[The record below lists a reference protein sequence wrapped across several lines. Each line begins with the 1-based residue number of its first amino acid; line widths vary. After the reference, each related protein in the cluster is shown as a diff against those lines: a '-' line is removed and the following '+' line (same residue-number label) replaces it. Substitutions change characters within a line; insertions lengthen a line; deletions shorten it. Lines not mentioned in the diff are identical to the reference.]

1 MLICFAARRR
11 LALAGGLI
19 LTGFLGTTLVRAAED
34 APPAKQSATQQPTAK
49 PAAERTEKAPAGEAR
64 IDEASSPLLPKAL
77 ETGARWLRAGLQ
89 NLPTPASATTGPA
102 TGSVNESA
110 TNDSATN
117 DENQRPLPTPVAP
130 SRLREQPEIEI
141 EAARRHQQNLFQ
153 GSVFDSAR
161 GHVDDRAEFARAL
174 KKVAAEHE
182 AAQAH
187 EAATPLAIPVELP
200 SSPKIQPIDGD
211 VPAVTAEM
219 RSVAHTLDEMAAL
232 REEAGEYAA
241 ADRLR
246 QAAQRIRCEARELLH
261 PARADQPVL
270 HR

>member
-11 LALAGGLI
+11 LALAGGLV

-34 APPAKQSATQQPTAK
+34 APPAKQTATKQPTAK
-49 PAAERTEKAPAGEAR
+49 PAAVRTEKAPAGEAR

-77 ETGARWLRAGLQ
+77 ETGARWLRAGLK
-89 NLPTPASATTGPA
+89 NLPTVPTNTVPPTTSEAVTGASH
-102 TGSVNESA
+102 
-110 TNDSATN
+110 D
-117 DENQRPLPTPVAP
+117 DNQRPLPTPVAP

-182 AAQAH
+182 AGQAH

-219 RSVAHTLDEMAAL
+219 RGVAHTLDEMAAL